1 VHEGFLQRQGYR
13 MLGLVFFAIVGL
25 LVTLSLKAYSKAFTP
40 VTKVDL
46 QVTASGQNLLPG
58 SDVKVRGLL
67 VGEVRSITSDGS
79 KATIHMALHPSDARK
94 LPANVTAQILP
105 KTVFGEKYVDIRMP
119 SQPAGQSLAQQSHPT
134 ITLDRSKAALE
145 VSRVLTDVLPLLR
158 SVNPQELSLTLNAL
172 ASALEGKGEKL
183 GQTFELLDAY
193 LKGFNPQID
202 VLKKDITA
210 LADVATTYDTAA
222 PDLLRVL
229 GNLVVTSRTIVAEK
243 QTITAFLSDVTG
255 AANKTNSLL
264 QRSGNNIIRVNKV
277 NRDLLAL
284 LARYS
289 PEFPCFFQGYA
300 RLQPQVKAAVGTTRE
315 TKKSA
320 HIVIEFGGP
329 QPAYTYPLDVP
340 AYKDNRGPNC
350 YGLPNPTVPQ
360 PPLRPR
366 LKDGT
371 EDDPAFGPTNTNGQ
385 FATSNTGPVS
395 TGGAGAAA
403 DQSMINALLGP
414 MLQVQSSTVP
424 DIATLLYGPMLRGQQ
439 VSLR

>member
-1 VHEGFLQRQGYR
+1 MHDGFFTRQGYR
-13 MLGLVFFAIVGL
+13 LLGLVFFAIVGL
-25 LVTLSLKAYSKAFTP
+25 LVTLSLKAYNKAFTP

-67 VGEVRSITSDGS
+67 VGEVRSISSDGS

-94 LPANVTAQILP
+94 LPVNVSAQILP

-119 SQPAGQSLAQQSHPT
+119 AEPSDQSLADQRHPV
-134 ITLDRSKAALE
+134 IELDHSKAALE
-145 VSRVLTDVLPLLR
+145 VSRVLSDVLPLLR
-158 SVNPQELSLTLNAL
+158 SINPQELNLTLNAL

-183 GQTFELLDAY
+183 GQTLEMLDTY

-210 LADVATTYDTAA
+210 LADVATTYDVAA
-222 PDLLRVL
+222 PDLLRIL
-229 GNLVVTSRTIVAEK
+229 SNLTVTSRTVVAEEH
-243 QTITAFLSDVTG
+243 TIAAFLSDVTS

-264 QRSGNNIIRVNKV
+264 QRAGNNVIRVNKV
-277 NRDLLAL
+277 NKDLIAL

-289 PEFPCFFQGYA
+289 PMFPCFFEGYA
-300 RLQPQVKAAVGTTRE
+300 KLQPQVKAAVGTTPE

-340 AYKDNRGPNC
+340 DYKDDRGPNC
-350 YGLPNPTVPQ
+350 YGLPNPPVPQ
-360 PPLRPR
+360 PPLSPR

-371 EDDPAFGPTNTNGQ
+371 EDDIAFGPTNTNGQ
-385 FATSNTGPVS
+385 FAASATGPVS
-395 TGGAGAAA
+395 TGGAGSALE
-403 DQSMINALLGP
+403 QSMVKALLAP
-414 MLQVQSSTVP
+414 MLEMPSTTVP
-424 DIATLLYGPMLRGQQ
+424 DIADLLWGPMARGQQ
-439 VSLR
+439 VSVR